1 MSSGYRN
8 VLTGAGVIAVV
19 FIFLSLWPGLPRIT
33 APLKSLGR
41 SLQQGQPAVVPSAP
55 ATGAPAMAPTSSNA
69 PPGRMASSSA
79 PGAPSPHPAPRG
91 WGALG
96 TVFGHPPAS
105 SELPVHF
112 TWMHTV
118 RNSTM
123 HSRPGGQP
131 IRAISLNHRP
141 LVLLTGTYIRSLR
154 SEGSWL
160 LVLAPSETPGW
171 VMDSDIEPAS
181 I

>member
-1 MSSGYRN
+1 MGSGYRN

-41 SLQQGQPAVVPSAP
+41 SFQQGQPALVSSAP
-55 ATGAPAMAPTSSNA
+55 AAGAPAMAPTSSNA
-69 PPGRMASSSA
+69 PPGHMASGSA
-79 PGAPSPHPAPRG
+79 PGAPSPHPAPQG

-96 TVFGHPPAS
+96 SAFGPPPAS
-105 SELPVHF
+105 SELPVSF

-123 HSRPGGQP
+123 HTQPGGQP
-131 IRAISLNHRP
+131 IGAVSLNHRP

-154 SEGSWL
+154 SQGSWV

-171 VMDSDIEPAS
+171 VMERDIEPGG